1 MAIAFDSFSRAA
13 DGYNS
18 SLTWSHTCSG
28 SDIYL
33 LVFSKSASNT
43 QKYNGCTY
51 AGNALTELHLGG
63 GAGTYCLYGGLVSAG
78 TANIVLSAST
88 VDQQFDTL
96 AMSFTGVSSAGT
108 PVATATIYQSSPLQ
122 TAITIAASAI
132 GVSFVSDSDNKA
144 TFVPEAGQTL
154 AYQSDLSLCLI
165 AGGYKPGSGSTVGWT
180 WASGT
185 KSGCHVA
192 VVLQPATSGVTATGS
207 LAYLSLVAPTTSAT
221 GAASAA
227 GSLRDVA
234 IVAPTASATG
244 SNIAAGSLASIQLAA
259 PVASATGAA
268 SATGS
273 LRVFALIAPT
283 ATASGSVAGSGTLTF
298 PLTNNT
304 GTLLAG
310 ETGATVHIFT
320 ATWTHVVTKTGQTS
334 NGAGV
339 MTVTDAALTAATE
352 YRVVP
357 VLASG
362 DEGMD
367 RVTAA

>member
-1 MAIAFDSFSRAA
+1 MSIAFDSFSRAV

-88 VDQQFDTL
+88 GDQQFDTL

-144 TFVPEAGQTL
+144 TFVPADGQTL

-192 VVLQPATSGVTATGS
+192 VVLQPASSGATATLATTLDASVFSGLAFVSPLTVLTATMADAVFSGS
-207 LAYLSLVAPTTSAT
+207 
-221 GAASAA
+221 A
-227 GSLRDVA
+227 GSSG
-234 IVAPTASATG
+234 IASLSVSTDAAVFSG
-244 SNIAAGSLASIQLAA
+244 SA
-259 PVASATGAA
+259 
-268 SATGS
+268 
-273 LRVFALIAPT
+273 
-283 ATASGSVAGSGTLTF
+283 SVAGSGTLTL
-298 PLTNNT
+298 PALKNNT
-304 GTLLAG
+304 GTVLAN
-310 ETGATVHIFT
+310 ETGATAYIY
-320 ATWTHVVTKTGQTS
+320 ATSGPHVVTKTGQTTNS
-334 NGAGV
+334 SGV

-352 YRVVP
+352 YRIVI

-362 DEGMD
+362 AEGMD
-367 RVTAA
+367 KVTAA